1 MDINKTDHPELW
13 EAKLR
18 RFKRKVAQ
26 IVAESRAAHHLQDL
40 ELGQITIQR
49 QQAREILKSCPHF
62 RMGDN
67 SRKKDI

>member
-26 IVAESRAAHHLQDL
+26 IVAESRGAHHLQDL
-40 ELGQITIQR
+40 ELGQITI
-49 QQAREILKSCPHF
+49 
-62 RMGDN
+62 
-67 SRKKDI
+67 